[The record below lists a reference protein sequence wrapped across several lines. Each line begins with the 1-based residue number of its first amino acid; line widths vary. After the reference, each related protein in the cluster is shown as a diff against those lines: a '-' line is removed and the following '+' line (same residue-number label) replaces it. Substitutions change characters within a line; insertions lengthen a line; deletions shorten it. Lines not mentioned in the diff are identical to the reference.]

1 MKPTRRAAL
10 FFGSDPFAPPA
21 VSFLDD
27 LQRQA
32 AALKAQQT
40 TDTAALARNTA
51 LTEVA
56 CKTVLNYFM
65 TLAAQLNVLQPVS
78 PTRFALDRSHVFQ
91 GLKLSDF
98 RVDSRRKQLRNEEV
112 FDYLVLH
119 WRLLSGQKLQ
129 LVKDF
134 LPDIQKIEPRL
145 RQSGAQVDTETL
157 RHPDNGRLQGM
168 RYSFSADFVGN
179 VRITPQHDTA
189 QLQFQLNNLDGFESV
204 SFELAAIEVGSKRLD
219 ELARWL
225 TGHPHAFL
233 KDTLSL
239 RRTEA

>member
-1 MKPTRRAAL
+1 
-10 FFGSDPFAPPA
+10 

-32 AALKAQQT
+32 AALKAQQS
-40 TDTAALARNTA
+40 TDSAALARNTS

-56 CKTVLNYFM
+56 GKTALSYFM
-65 TLAAQLNVLQPVS
+65 TLASQLNVLQPVS
-78 PTRFALDRSHVFQ
+78 PTRFALDRKHVFQ

-98 RVDSRRKQLRNEEV
+98 KVDSRRKTLRNVEV
-112 FDYLVLH
+112 FDHLVLH
-119 WRLLSGQKLQ
+119 WRLVTGQKLQ
-129 LVKDF
+129 IDKDF
-134 LPDIQKIEPRL
+134 VPDIQKIEPRL
-145 RQSGAQVDTETL
+145 RQSGAQVEAEAL

-168 RYSFSADFVGN
+168 RYSFTADFFGH
-179 VRITPQHDTA
+179 VRITPLHDVA
-189 QLQFQLNNLDGFESV
+189 RLQFELVNLDGFETV
-204 SFELAAIEVGSKRLD
+204 ALELPAIEVGSKRLD

-233 KDTLSL
+233 NDALSL